1 MARLLSLRAWK
12 LAGLIQ
18 QGINFPL
25 QVFHG
30 SEFIGKALSCEQ
42 KLLVAVGPNLL
53 QQGLRAFEATFGAV
67 APVWRVLGWR
77 SVGCCRPGRHVV
89 LKDPVRREV
98 RMALADSIG
107 GRDRSQSHLP
117 TAVSSGFA
125 PRGEVLAVVEEQV
138 VVLFAKAAHRSAEG
152 DSCRRRIRVVQ
163 HAYYLSLAE
172 L

>member
-1 MARLLSLRAWK
+1 
-12 LAGLIQ
+12 LAGAIDHR
-18 QGINFPL
+18 
-25 QVFHG
+25 VH
-30 SEFIGKALSCEQ
+30 
-42 KLLVAVGPNLL
+42 LL
-53 QQGLRAFEATFGAV
+53 
-67 APVWRVLGWR
+67 
-77 SVGCCRPGRHVV
+77 
-89 LKDPVRREV
+89 
-98 RMALADSIG
+98 
-107 GRDRSQSHLP
+107 